1 MHTALNHPAR
11 RRALSARL
19 RRTARP
25 AAAAAVAVA
34 LLVLAAAARADTV
47 TTKSGETF
55 KGTIVEQTDEA
66 VVLKTISGKMNIPM
80 NTVKT
85 IDRDGG
91 AAGTPE
97 ETGEEKPP
105 PRIVPVQVAPADADE
120 AFKNARTALVAGQW
134 VEAGGLLEGL
144 LRLDLKHFALEK
156 RLAATGALITCY
168 LQIRDARGAA
178 TAIGRRAALAEAEND
193 KLRLVAASDM
203 LRELGTTKVG
213 EKRLGRFEEV
223 MEAAMP
229 WQAAQCLATARK
241 IAGEASGL
249 NNRAK
254 LDDAAEKALAQ
265 LARANVYVPGF
276 SDGHRE
282 AVLAEIVTNVLNGAR
297 EAVAYCKKV
306 RPELTK
312 RRLSSAVSKPAALA
326 WNQVARVYLGRRQAG
341 ADALNLLPTF
351 ATRHKVP
358 DVYAKHKTE
367 AQELL
372 AQLDEYQY
380 YPVGT
385 RFGPYSPYYGTTQRV
400 HIRLRTFGGAG

>member
-1 MHTALNHPAR
+1 MHTALDCPAR
-11 RRALSARL
+11 RRALSTWL

-25 AAAAAVAVA
+25 TAAAAVALLLLAVA
-34 LLVLAAAARADTV
+34 APADTV

-55 KGTIVEQTDEA
+55 KGTIVEQTAEQ
-66 VVLKTISGKMNIPM
+66 VVLKTISGKMTIPM
-80 NTVKT
+80 STVKT
-85 IDRDGG
+85 IERDGG
-91 AAGTPE
+91 AAGTQE

-105 PRIVPVQVAPADADE
+105 PKIVPVDVAPADADE
-120 AFKNARTALVAGQW
+120 AFKKARTALVAGQW

-144 LRLDLKHFALEK
+144 LRLDLKHFPVEK

-168 LQIRDARGAA
+168 LQIKDARGAA
-178 TAIGRRAALAEAEND
+178 TAIGRRAGLAQAEND
-193 KLRLVAASDM
+193 KLRLVAAADM

-229 WQAAQCLATARK
+229 WQAEQCLATARK

-265 LARANVYVPGF
+265 LAKANVYVPGF
-276 SDGHRE
+276 SNAHRE
-282 AVLAEIVTNVLNGAR
+282 EVLAEIVTNILNGAR
-297 EAVAYCKKV
+297 EAIAYCKKV

-312 RRLSSAVSKPAALA
+312 RRLSSIVSKPAALA
-326 WNQVARVYLGRRQAG
+326 WNKVARVYLGRRQAG

-351 ATRHKVP
+351 TARHKVP
-358 DVYAKHKTE
+358 DLHAAHESEV
-367 AQELL
+367 QELL
-372 AQLDEYQY
+372 AELDEYQY
-380 YPVGT
+380 YPKGT

-400 HIRLRTFGGAG
+400 HIRLRTFGAPG